1 MMNYTLDVATLTDSG
16 KVRPHNEDS
25 VTQRAESGVLVL
37 ADGMGG
43 YNAGEVASA
52 LATELVAE
60 GLHGRCSRQPDG
72 QPVPRAILSRWID
85 EQVSAA
91 NAAILQ
97 RAHADASCAGMGAT
111 LALTVFQGRTVTVG
125 HVGDSRVYRLRR
137 GELQALTRD
146 HSLLEEQIR
155 NGLLTREQ
163 ARQSHNRN
171 VVTRALGV
179 DAEVDTEIQIF
190 DVRPGDVFLLCSDG
204 LTDMVDDDTLRTT
217 LSAMQHNLELAAHNL
232 VQLANDCGGRDN
244 ISVILARV
252 CGQEHWWSRLYGRL
266 RRAA

>member
-1 MMNYTLDVATLTDSG
+1 MNYTLDVATLSDSG

-25 VTQRAESGVLVL
+25 ITQRAEAGVLVL

-60 GLHGRCSRQPDG
+60 GLQSRCLAAPDG
-72 QPVPRAILSRWID
+72 RPVSNASLSRWID

-91 NAAILQ
+91 NSAILQ
-97 RAHADASCAGMGAT
+97 RARTDAGCAGMGAT
-111 LALTVFQGRTVTVG
+111 LALAVFRGRTVTVG
-125 HVGDSRVYRLRR
+125 HVGDSRVYRFRK
-137 GELQALTRD
+137 GELQSLTRD

-155 NGLLTREQ
+155 NGLMTREE
-163 ARQSHNRN
+163 ARKSHNRN

-179 DAEVDTEIQIF
+179 EAEVDTEIQVF
-190 DVRPGDVFLLCSDG
+190 DTRPGDIFLLCSDG
-204 LTDMVDDDTLRTT
+204 LTDMVDDDTIGAT
-217 LSAMQHNLELAAHNL
+217 LGAVQHNLPLAAHNL

-252 CGQEHWWSRLYGRL
+252 CGQEHWWTRLYGRL

>member
-1 MMNYTLDVATLTDSG
+1 MNFSLDVASLTDSG

-25 VTQRAESGVLVL
+25 VTQRPDTGVLVL

-60 GLHGRCSRQPDG
+60 GLHGRCLALGEG
-72 QPVPRAILSRWID
+72 QAVSSATVSRWID

-91 NAAILQ
+91 NAAILA
-97 RAHADASCAGMGAT
+97 RAQSDAACAGMGAT
-111 LALTVFQGRTVTVG
+111 LALAVFHARTVTVG
-125 HVGDSRVYRLRR
+125 HVGDSRIYRFRR
-137 GELQALTRD
+137 NELQALTRD

-163 ARQSHNRN
+163 ARHSRNRN

-179 DAEVDTEIQIF
+179 DPEVDTEIQVY
-190 DVRPGDVFLLCSDG
+190 DVRAGDLYLLCSDG
-204 LTDMVDDDTLRTT
+204 LTDMVDDETLRAT
-217 LSAMQHNLELAAHNL
+217 LAAMQHNLPLAARNL

-252 CGQEHWWSRLYGRL
+252 HAQENWWSRLYGRL

>member
-1 MMNYTLDVATLTDSG
+1 MMNYSLDVTTLTDSG

-60 GLHGRCSRQPDG
+60 GLHVRCSQQDG
-72 QPVPRAILSRWID
+72 PPVSSAMLSRWID
-85 EQVSAA
+85 EQVNGA

-97 RAHADASCAGMGAT
+97 RAHVDASCAGMGAT
-111 LALTVFQGRTVTVG
+111 LALTVFRGRTVTVA

-137 GELQALTRD
+137 QELKALTRD

-155 NGLLTREQ
+155 NGLMTREQ
-163 ARQSHNRN
+163 ARLSHNRN

-179 DAEVDTEIQIF
+179 DPEVDTEIQIF
-190 DVRPGDVFLLCSDG
+190 DVRPGDIFLLCSDG
-204 LTDMVDDDTLRTT
+204 LTDMVDDETLRST
-217 LSAMQHNLELAAHNL
+217 LTAMQDNLELAARNL